1 MKQLRRLWSV
11 VLKELRQM
19 RRDRISMA
27 MIVMIPVIDLLLF
40 GYAINFNPRN
50 LDAAVVDQA
59 RTAASRAAVMDMN
72 ATGVI
77 EIREVADS
85 PQQLVDML
93 RRGRISVGIAIPP
106 DYERRLGDGRAAVQ
120 VMVDGTD
127 TVVQAAANQ
136 LAQLPLEGPGGSHA
150 ARGPPQVEVVS
161 FYNPERRSAV
171 SIVPGLIGIIL
182 TMTMT
187 MFTAMAVVRER
198 ERGNME
204 LLIATP
210 LSRSALMIGKVLPYA
225 AIGLLQTTL
234 ILALGIWFFDVPLRG
249 SLLDVYMAA
258 LLLILANLAMGL
270 LISTHARTQFQAIQ
284 ITMFVFLPSI
294 LISGFMFPF
303 AGMPDVVQWGAEVLP
318 MTHFLR
324 LVRGVMLRGA
334 SIWELW
340 PGIAALCAFTL
351 ATMALAIGR
360 FRKRLD

>member
-1 MKQLRRLWSV
+1 MKSLRRLWSV
-11 VLKELRQM
+11 VTKELRQI
-19 RRDRISMA
+19 RRDRISLA
-27 MIVMIPVIDLLLF
+27 MIVAIPVIDLLLF
-40 GYAINFNPRN
+40 GYAINFNPRD
-50 LDAAVVDQA
+50 LDAVVVDQA
-59 RTAASRAAVMDMN
+59 NTAASRAAVMDMR

-77 EIREVADS
+77 EITGVAES
-85 PQQLVDML
+85 PQQAMEAL
-93 RRGRISVGIAIPP
+93 RRGAISVGIVLPP
-106 DYERRLGDGRAAVQ
+106 DFERRLADGRPAIQ

-127 TVVQAAANQ
+127 TVVQAAATQ
-136 LAQLPLEGPGGSHA
+136 LAQLPLDPDGRQA
-150 ARGPPQVEVVS
+150 ARAPPRIEVVS

-210 LSRSALMIGKVLPYA
+210 LSRAELMIGKVLPYA
-225 AIGLLQTTL
+225 VIGLVQTTL
-234 ILALGIWFFDVPLRG
+234 ILALGIWMFDVPLRG
-249 SLLDVYMAA
+249 SLVDVYVAA

-270 LISTHARTQFQAIQ
+270 LISTRARTQFQAIQ

-303 AGMPDVVQWGAEVLP
+303 AGMPQVVQWGAEVLP

-334 SIWELW
+334 ALPELW
-340 PGIAALCAFTL
+340 PGVAALLAFTTV
-351 ATMALAIGR
+351 TMGAAILR

>member
-1 MKQLRRLWSV
+1 MKSWRRLWAV
-11 VLKELRQM
+11 VLKELRQV

-27 MIVMIPVIDLLLF
+27 MIVAIPVIDLLLF

-50 LDAAVVDQA
+50 LDAVIVDQA
-59 RTAASRAAVMDMN
+59 NTSASRAAVMDMR
-72 ATGVI
+72 ATGII
-77 EIREVADS
+77 EITGVADS
-85 PQQLVDML
+85 PAQAMDQL
-93 RRGRISVGIAIPP
+93 RRGRISAAIVLPP
-106 DYERRLGDGRAAVQ
+106 DYERRLADGRPAVQ

-127 TVVQAAANQ
+127 TVVQAAAVQ
-136 LAQLPLEGPGGSHA
+136 LAQLPLEMVGGRRPQA
-150 ARGPPQVEVVS
+150 PPAQIEVVS

-210 LSRSALMIGKVLPYA
+210 LSRAGLMIGKVLPYA
-225 AIGLLQTTL
+225 VIGLVQTTL
-234 ILALGIWFFDVPLRG
+234 ILALGVWMFDVPLRG
-249 SLLDVYMAA
+249 SLLDVYVAA

-270 LISTHARTQFQAIQ
+270 LISTRASTQFQAIQ

-303 AGMPDVVQWGAEVLP
+303 AGMPDVVQWVAEVLP

-324 LVRGVMLRGA
+324 LVRGIMLRGA
-334 SIWELW
+334 SLAELW
-340 PGIAALCAFTL
+340 PGVLALLGFTL
-351 ATMALAIGR
+351 LTMTLAILR

>member
-1 MKQLRRLWSV
+1 MRSWRRLWAV
-11 VLKELRQM
+11 VLKELRQI

-27 MIVMIPVIDLLLF
+27 LIVVIPVIDLLLF

-50 LDAAVVDQA
+50 LDAMIVDQA
-59 RTAASRAAVMDMN
+59 NTSASRAAVMDMR
-72 ATGVI
+72 ATGII
-77 EIREVADS
+77 EITGVADS
-85 PQQLVDML
+85 PAQAMDQL
-93 RRGRISVGIAIPP
+93 RRGRISAAIVLPP
-106 DYERRLGDGRAAVQ
+106 DYERRLADGRPAVQ

-127 TVVQAAANQ
+127 TVVQAAAVQ
-136 LAQLPLEGPGGSHA
+136 LAQLPLEMVGGHRPQA
-150 ARGPPQVEVVS
+150 PPAQIEVVS

-210 LSRSALMIGKVLPYA
+210 LSRAGLMIGKVLPYA
-225 AIGLLQTTL
+225 VIGLVQTTL
-234 ILALGIWFFDVPLRG
+234 ILALGVWMFDVPLRG
-249 SLLDVYMAA
+249 SLLDVYVAA

-270 LISTHARTQFQAIQ
+270 LISTRASTQFQAIQ

-303 AGMPDVVQWGAEVLP
+303 AGMPDVVQWGAELLP

-334 SIWELW
+334 SLVELW
-340 PGIAALCAFTL
+340 PGVLALLAFTL
-351 ATMALAIGR
+351 VTMTLAILR

>member
-1 MKQLRRLWSV
+1 MKSWRRLWAV
-11 VLKELRQM
+11 VLKELRQI

-27 MIVMIPVIDLLLF
+27 MIVAIPVIDLLLF

-50 LDAAVVDQA
+50 LDAMIVDQA
-59 RTAASRAAVMDMN
+59 NTSASRAAVMDMR
-72 ATGVI
+72 ATGII
-77 EIREVADS
+77 EITGVADS
-85 PQQLVDML
+85 PAQAMDQL
-93 RRGRISVGIAIPP
+93 RRGRISAAIVLPP
-106 DYERRLGDGRAAVQ
+106 DFERRLADGRPAVQ

-127 TVVQAAANQ
+127 TVVQAAAVQ
-136 LAQLPLEGPGGSHA
+136 LAQLPLETGLGHRPQA
-150 ARGPPQVEVVS
+150 PPAQIEVVS

-210 LSRSALMIGKVLPYA
+210 LSRAGLMIGKVLPYA
-225 AIGLLQTTL
+225 VIGLVQTTL
-234 ILALGIWFFDVPLRG
+234 ILALGVWMFDVPLRG
-249 SLLDVYMAA
+249 SLLDVYVAA

-270 LISTHARTQFQAIQ
+270 LISTRASTQFQAIQ

-303 AGMPDVVQWGAEVLP
+303 AGMPDVVQWVAELLP

-324 LVRGVMLRGA
+324 LVRGIMLRGA
-334 SIWELW
+334 SLAELW
-340 PGIAALCAFTL
+340 PGVLALLGFTL
-351 ATMALAIGR
+351 LTMTLAILR

>member
-1 MKQLRRLWSV
+1 M
-11 VLKELRQM
+11 VLKELRQV

-27 MIVMIPVIDLLLF
+27 MIVAIPVIDLLLF

-50 LDAAVVDQA
+50 LDAVIVDQA
-59 RTAASRAAVMDMN
+59 NTSASRAAVMDMR
-72 ATGVI
+72 ATGII
-77 EIREVADS
+77 EITGVADS
-85 PQQLVDML
+85 PAQAMDQL
-93 RRGRISVGIAIPP
+93 RRGRISAAIVLPP
-106 DYERRLGDGRAAVQ
+106 DYERRLADGRPAVQ

-127 TVVQAAANQ
+127 TVVQAAAVQ
-136 LAQLPLEGPGGSHA
+136 LAQLPLEMVGGRRPQA
-150 ARGPPQVEVVS
+150 PPAQIEVVS

-210 LSRSALMIGKVLPYA
+210 LSRAGLMIGKVLPYA
-225 AIGLLQTTL
+225 VIGLVQTTL
-234 ILALGIWFFDVPLRG
+234 ILALGVWMFDVPLRG
-249 SLLDVYMAA
+249 SLLDVYVAA

-270 LISTHARTQFQAIQ
+270 LISTRASTQFQAIQ

-303 AGMPDVVQWGAEVLP
+303 AGMPDVVQWVAEVLP

-324 LVRGVMLRGA
+324 LVRGIMLRGA
-334 SIWELW
+334 SLAELW
-340 PGIAALCAFTL
+340 PGVLALLGFTL
-351 ATMALAIGR
+351 LTMTLAILR

>member
-1 MKQLRRLWSV
+1 V
-11 VLKELRQM
+11 VLKELRQV

-27 MIVMIPVIDLLLF
+27 MIVAIPVIDLLLF

-50 LDAAVVDQA
+50 LDAVIVDQA
-59 RTAASRAAVMDMN
+59 NTSASRAAVMDMR
-72 ATGVI
+72 ATGII
-77 EIREVADS
+77 EITGVADS
-85 PQQLVDML
+85 PAQAMDQL
-93 RRGRISVGIAIPP
+93 RRGRISAAIVLPP
-106 DYERRLGDGRAAVQ
+106 DYERRLADGRPAVQ

-127 TVVQAAANQ
+127 TVVQAAAVQ
-136 LAQLPLEGPGGSHA
+136 LAQLPLEMVGGRRPQA
-150 ARGPPQVEVVS
+150 PPAQIEVVS

-210 LSRSALMIGKVLPYA
+210 LSRAGLMIGKVLPYA
-225 AIGLLQTTL
+225 VIGLVQTTL
-234 ILALGIWFFDVPLRG
+234 ILALGVWMFDVPLRG
-249 SLLDVYMAA
+249 SLLDVYVAA

-270 LISTHARTQFQAIQ
+270 LISTRASTQFQAIQ

-303 AGMPDVVQWGAEVLP
+303 AGMPDVVQWVAEVLP

-324 LVRGVMLRGA
+324 LVRGIMLRGA
-334 SIWELW
+334 SLAELW
-340 PGIAALCAFTL
+340 PGVLALLGFTL
-351 ATMALAIGR
+351 LTMTLAILR